1 MTSQTIL
8 YILVS
13 GIIALLVALF
23 QYVWK
28 SKRAGYTK
36 FLAVLRFLTIF
47 TVLLLLVNPKMEQ
60 TTVYTEKPNLVVV
73 LDNSESVSHLNQK
86 EAQENVQKAIASST
100 KLNEHFNVVY
110 YSLGNGVKPLDSLS
124 HLDKETNIDKAFKE
138 LSQIYKNTVS
148 PTILVT
154 DGNQTIGNDYQFA
167 TTTYKQSIYP
177 VILGDTITHADL
189 KIAQLNVNKYAYLKN
204 RYPIEAVVVYNGF
217 SSVNSQ
223 FKVYQGNTVVYS
235 EPVSFSKSN
244 NSKVIQFTLPAN
256 SVGVQTL
263 RAVVEP
269 LQIEKNTVNNTKN
282 FAVEVIDQKQRIA
295 IVSAFLHP
303 DLGMFKKSIE
313 SNEQREAVF
322 LKPNELISQIN
333 DFQMVVLY
341 QPNLSFKPLFDAV
354 KASNKNSLVVV
365 GPKTDLNFLNGNS
378 TLYNFEVTHQT
389 ETYQGSLNP
398 NYSTF
403 IVEDLGYETL
413 PPLNSIYGQVT
424 FTGKPDVLLYKKLRT
439 VVTKEPLLATFDS
452 NGKRDALLLGENMW
466 QWRAQSYLE
475 TDSFEAFDNFFSKLV
490 QYLASNKRGSRLN
503 VDYESFYNGN
513 SGIVISVQ
521 YFNKNFEFD
530 PRESLSIFI
539 KDNETEETREFP
551 FILKNSNYQVDLSS
565 LPAGNYTFTVKAKTE
580 NISQS
585 GSFTILE
592 YNVEQQ
598 FLNADVTKLE
608 LLAENS
614 SGQRYLVS
622 NYEGLENNLLEND
635 NFKPVQKSN
644 KQTVPLIDFK
654 YLLGLLAL
662 LLATEWFVRK
672 YKGLI

>member
-60 TTVYTEKPNLVVV
+60 TTVYTEKPNLVVM

-86 EAQENVQKAIASST
+86 EAQENVQNAIASST

-244 NSKVIQFTLPAN
+244 NSKIIQFTLPAN
-256 SVGVQTL
+256 SVGVQAL

-341 QPNLSFKPLFDAV
+341 QPNLSFKPLFDAI

-389 ETYQGSLNP
+389 ETYQGSLNS

-424 FTGKPDVLLYKKLRT
+424 FIGKPDVLLYKKLRT

-452 NGKRDALLLGENMW
+452 NGKRDALLLGENIW

-513 SGIVISVQ
+513 SGIVISAQ

-614 SGQRYLVS
+614 SGQRYFVS

>member
-60 TTVYTEKPNLVVV
+60 TTVYTEKPNLVVM

-86 EAQENVQKAIASST
+86 EAQENVQNAIASST

-110 YSLGNGVKPLDSLS
+110 YSLGKGVKPLDSLS

-244 NSKVIQFTLPAN
+244 NSKIIQFTLPAN
-256 SVGVQTL
+256 SVGVQAL

-403 IVEDLGYETL
+403 IVEDLGYETS
-413 PPLNSIYGQVT
+413 PPLNS
-424 FTGKPDVLLYKKLRT
+424 
-439 VVTKEPLLATFDS
+439 
-452 NGKRDALLLGENMW
+452 
-466 QWRAQSYLE
+466 
-475 TDSFEAFDNFFSKLV
+475 
-490 QYLASNKRGSRLN
+490 
-503 VDYESFYNGN
+503 
-513 SGIVISVQ
+513 
-521 YFNKNFEFD
+521 
-530 PRESLSIFI
+530 
-539 KDNETEETREFP
+539 
-551 FILKNSNYQVDLSS
+551 
-565 LPAGNYTFTVKAKTE
+565 
-580 NISQS
+580 
-585 GSFTILE
+585 
-592 YNVEQQ
+592 
-598 FLNADVTKLE
+598 
-608 LLAENS
+608 
-614 SGQRYLVS
+614 
-622 NYEGLENNLLEND
+622 
-635 NFKPVQKSN
+635 
-644 KQTVPLIDFK
+644 
-654 YLLGLLAL
+654 
-662 LLATEWFVRK
+662 
-672 YKGLI
+672 